1 MYRGS
6 EQLWGENKEK
16 VVSSSPTDFTYTK
29 VKESSTNGFVSRQR
43 LRRLNCRRFHETLS
57 MWMDGKR

>member
-6 EQLWGENKEK
+6 EHLRGESKEK
-16 VVSSSPTDFTYTK
+16 VVSSSPTDLAYTK

-43 LRRLNCRRFHETLS
+43 LRRLNCRRFHETF
-57 MWMDGKR
+57 WM